1 MKTYNDIKFKL
12 FLCSNNSKIEINI
25 RFRTLLY
32 CSTLIEKNYIGSLQE
47 IQIFSK

>member
-32 CSTLIEKNYIGSLQE
+32 CSTLIEKILHRKFTRNSNFL
-47 IQIFSK
+47 